1 MNPSAAENEYFP
13 WQIISAN
20 LNVASNRPRQCPTL
34 FLVRPQQG
42 YFWFLIQEVIK
53 NSKHASPVLINS
65 NLSASDENSNVKTE
79 DVIFHGANFNRLLS
93 ECEGNS
99 A

>member
-1 MNPSAAENEYFP
+1 MPHTLSCKATAGIFHVSHP
-13 WQIISAN
+13 G
-20 LNVASNRPRQCPTL
+20 SNQK
-34 FLVRPQQG
+34 FKA
-42 YFWFLIQEVIK
+42 Y
-53 NSKHASPVLINS
+53 ASPVLINS